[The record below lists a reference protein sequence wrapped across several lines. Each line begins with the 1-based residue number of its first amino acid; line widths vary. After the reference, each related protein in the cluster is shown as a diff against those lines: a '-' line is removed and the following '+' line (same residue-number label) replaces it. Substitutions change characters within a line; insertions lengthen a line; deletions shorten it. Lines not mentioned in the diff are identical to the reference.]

1 MPVGRDET
9 LIAAIKRGGPRYEEK
24 WRARGTSSLTKK
36 EYEMSRIGKF
46 LIAAIFATGCF
57 ASASSVSAE
66 QPPKTSD
73 NWLLDAK
80 DDTERF
86 KLIQK
91 MFGGFSVSMQF
102 VGERY
107 DRTYDAIIDGNY
119 DLATY
124 HWKKIKET
132 IELGYF
138 RRPAREANASAVF
151 LKGPWVSVSE
161 ALASKDKVKAKEQ
174 FLMARTAC
182 IACHVAEKVPFI
194 NDQPKFRRTVTF
206 SN

>member
-1 MPVGRDET
+1 MRQIGKL
-9 LIAAIKRGGPRYEEK
+9 LIAS
-24 WRARGTSSLTKK
+24 T
-36 EYEMSRIGKF
+36 
-46 LIAAIFATGCF
+46 FATWCLAF
-57 ASASSVSAE
+57 ASLVSAE

-86 KLIQK
+86 KRIQQ
-91 MFGGFSVSMQF
+91 MFGGFSMSMQF

-119 DLATY
+119 DLANY

-132 IELGYF
+132 IELGYL
-138 RRPAREANASAVF
+138 RRPAREANATAIF

-161 ALASKDKVKAKEQ
+161 AITSKDKVKAKEQ
-174 FLMARTAC
+174 FLIARSAC

-206 SN
+206 PK